1 MDKLLMILASYTEIG
16 TYNLDF
22 AYNQKQYKL
31 IYAVEKVIISR
42 GKKITLTTKGSL
54 SDNVPKHQVS
64 KHAYV

>member
-31 IYAVEKVIISR
+31 IYAVEK
-42 GKKITLTTKGSL
+42 
-54 SDNVPKHQVS
+54 
-64 KHAYV
+64 